1 MITICYD
8 TETSLEGTDAEDDF
22 FLEWYLLF
30 SGRKVEI
37 YLRNQGTNI
46 LHVVKMIKSLEFI
59 AGQGYIW
66 KANSPKS

>member
-8 TETSLEGTDAEDDF
+8 TETSLEGTDVEDDF

-30 SGRKVEI
+30 SQRKVEI

-59 AGQGYIW
+59 SGQGYIW